1 MKVVLPKGRLFDKS
15 FDLLKE
21 VGMNLSYPEDR
32 KLYIENEDHELS
44 VAKASD
50 VPVYV
55 EHGIDIGISGRDVY
69 EERDN
74 DVFVPLELPFGECR
88 LSFAMPEESVIDI
101 EDLEGHRIATEYV
114 NITERY
120 LEKRNVE
127 ADVFKLNGSIE
138 LAPKVGIADAIVD
151 IVETGNTLK
160 ANELVE
166 VEKIMD
172 VSALLLVNRISQKTK
187 FSEINELIK
196 NIKEVIND
204 GA

>member
-1 MKVVLPKGRLFDKS
+1 MKVVLPKGRLFEKG
-15 FDLLKE
+15 FELLKDA
-21 VGMNLSYPEDR
+21 GLDISYPEDR
-32 KLYIENEDHELS
+32 KLYTKTEECSLS
-44 VAKASD
+44 AAKAFD

-69 EERDN
+69 EERDK
-74 DVFVPLELPFGECR
+74 DVYVPLELPFGECR
-88 LSFAMPEESVIDI
+88 LSFAMPQDRVLDI
-101 EDLEGHRIATEYV
+101 EDLDGYSIATEYV

-120 LEKRNVE
+120 LESEGVE

-151 IVETGNTLK
+151 IVETGNTLR
-160 ANELVE
+160 ANDLVE

-187 FSEINELIK
+187 FDQINELIK
-196 NIKEVIND
+196 EIKEVKKD
-204 GA
+204 GY

>member
-127 ADVFKLNGSIE
+127 ADVFELNGSIE

-196 NIKEVIND
+196 NIKEVITD
-204 GA
+204 GS

>member
-127 ADVFKLNGSIE
+127 ADVFELNGSIE

-204 GA
+204 GS